1 MKYKYKWIIQKLS
14 AIIFLFSLI
23 LTSISL
29 SGVDLL
35 KYESIYNFMEH
46 KYNAFLVLLLIV
58 SILIHSNIGI
68 VSIIDDYIHDEKS
81 KILIIMLKNF
91 LLALLLII
99 TILSIS
105 IIVF

>member
-1 MKYKYKWIIQKLS
+1 MDNSEIICNY
-14 AIIFLFSLI
+14 FSI
-23 LTSISL
+23 QFDFNIHQFEWSRFI
-29 SGVDLL
+29 
-35 KYESIYNFMEH
+35 KYESIYNFMEQ